1 MKWPIASVPA
11 RAPCTKEWKN
21 CARLSSFTLG
31 GDFLEHQKIVEVT
44 GCARVVARVLH
55 GAQLPPHCQ
64 DCQPTRSPGPGRQP
78 PSARSARTAH
88 RAHVAQG
95 ESRFL
100 KGGAV
105 SFQRQP
111 AVVVSLLQEQG
122 HAAWSAHAT

>member
-31 GDFLEHQKIVEVT
+31 GDFLEHQKVVEVT
-44 GCARVVARVLH
+44 GCTRVVARALH

-64 DCQPTRSPGPGRQP
+64 VSQPMRSPGPGRQP
-78 PSARSARTAH
+78 LSARSTRTAH
-88 RAHVAQG
+88 RAHVAQR

-105 SFQRQP
+105 SFERQP
-111 AVVVSLLQEQG
+111 AAVVGLLQDQG
-122 HAAWSAHAT
+122 QGARSAHAT